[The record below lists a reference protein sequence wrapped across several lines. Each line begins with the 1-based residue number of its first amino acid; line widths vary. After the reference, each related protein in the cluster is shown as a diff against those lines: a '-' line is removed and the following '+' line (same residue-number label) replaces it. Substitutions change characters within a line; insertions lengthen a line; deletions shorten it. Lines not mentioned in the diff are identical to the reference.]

1 MAVVCVDAGTTMIKA
16 VGYDGTGKETVVA
29 RQPLPLDRPRPGW
42 AEQDMRLAWDSVA
55 SAVGQVVGRLDEP
68 VDLLA
73 VTAQG
78 DGLWLVDGAGEP
90 TGPAILWNDG
100 RAADVVREW
109 DAAGVA
115 REAFRLNGSMPFP
128 GLPSA
133 ILTWLAAND
142 PERVER
148 SAAGLTCGGWIFSRL
163 TGQVAVDSSDA
174 SAPFTDIRARAYS
187 DELLALYGLPWAR
200 RLLPPV
206 VPDDRR
212 TGELT
217 PHAAARLG
225 VPAGTPVVMAPYDIA
240 STSIGCGTVSAGQA
254 CSVLGTTLCTQA
266 VTEDVTTDG
275 EPTGF
280 TIALGLPGRYLRAF
294 PTLAG
299 GDVIQWAC
307 DLLGMS
313 HPAEV
318 AELATRARPGAGGL
332 VFLPY
337 LSPAGER
344 APFLDPLVRG
354 GFIGLSF
361 EHRREDIAQA
371 VLEGLSLVIRDCLA
385 ATRAQPTELRIC
397 GGGSSSTVWAQMI
410 ADVTGLPVLR
420 SVDAEPGARGAF
432 LVGLAQTGRVERVE
446 DVVETYVGMRD
457 TFEPN
462 TAHTAFY
469 DELFAD
475 VQVLRNDIR
484 EQGPRL
490 AALRDRSKEVGG
502 A

>member
-16 VGYDGTGKETVVA
+16 VGYDDAGKEAVVA

-42 AEQDMRLAWDSVA
+42 AEQDMHLAWDTVA
-55 SAVGQVVGRLDEP
+55 STVGQVARRLDAP
-68 VDLLA
+68 VDLIA

-133 ILTWLAAND
+133 ILTWLAAHE

-148 SAAGLTCGGWIFSRL
+148 SAAALTCGGWIFSRL
-163 TGQVAVDSSDA
+163 TGRVAADSSDA

-187 DELLALYGLPWAR
+187 DDLLALYGLNWAR
-200 RLLPPV
+200 RLLPSV
-206 VPDDRR
+206 VPDDQR

-217 PHAAARLG
+217 AGAAARLG

-266 VTEDVTTDG
+266 VIEEIADT

-299 GDVIQWAC
+299 GDVIQWTC

-318 AELATRARPGAGGL
+318 AELATRASAGAGGL

-361 EHRREDIAQA
+361 EHRREDIALA

-385 ATRAQPTELRIC
+385 ATLARPTELRIC
-397 GGGSSSTVWAQMI
+397 GGGSSSTVWAQLI

-420 SVDAEPGARGAF
+420 SADAEPGARGAY

-446 DVVETYVGMRD
+446 DAVASYVTMQD
-457 TFEPN
+457 TFEPDAAR
-462 TAHTAFY
+462 TSFY
-469 DELFAD
+469 DGLFAD
-475 VQVLRNDIR
+475 VQVLRDDVR
-484 EQGPRL
+484 RQGPRL
-490 AALRDRSKEVGG
+490 AALRDRSKGVT
-502 A
+502 